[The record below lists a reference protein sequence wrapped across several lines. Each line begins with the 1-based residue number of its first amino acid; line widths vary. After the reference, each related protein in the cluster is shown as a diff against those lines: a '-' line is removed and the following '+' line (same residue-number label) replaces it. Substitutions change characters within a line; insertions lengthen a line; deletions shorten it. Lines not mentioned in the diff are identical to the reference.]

1 MKSKSIL
8 IVEDNDLNR
17 KFFENLIG
25 QIWEF
30 ESALNGREAIEKLEK
45 RDFDL
50 ILMDIQMP
58 EIDGITA
65 LKRIR
70 EKNLSFSPV
79 IAVTAF
85 ADESERD
92 SFLSQGFD
100 GFITKPIRP
109 KEFILQIQKTIDG
122 EKPKISKAKS
132 PLDVDDLILD
142 KKIFNQL
149 SKYNKLDTIQQIY
162 RDFMKEANQLLPTI
176 KSDYSDG
183 LYEEVSKQCHIIK
196 GNAGTLGINKVYVAA
211 AKAEKESRQNQI
223 SSLDKSLAE
232 MEKEIIR
239 FGKYLSEETIFNP

>member
-70 EKNLSFSPV
+70 EKNLSLSPV

-100 GFITKPIRP
+100 GFIT
-109 KEFILQIQKTIDG
+109 
-122 EKPKISKAKS
+122 
-132 PLDVDDLILD
+132 
-142 KKIFNQL
+142 
-149 SKYNKLDTIQQIY
+149 
-162 RDFMKEANQLLPTI
+162 
-176 KSDYSDG
+176 
-183 LYEEVSKQCHIIK
+183 
-196 GNAGTLGINKVYVAA
+196 
-211 AKAEKESRQNQI
+211 
-223 SSLDKSLAE
+223 
-232 MEKEIIR
+232 
-239 FGKYLSEETIFNP
+239 